1 MLVLVGTHYHF
12 RRVVPVAL
20 RPLFGKTEFWI
31 SLKTGSKSEARL
43 SAMALHAQTSA
54 LFRTARLMTDPAR
67 NKPITKDDLLA
78 LYQDIIKKQKEVIE
92 TNERH
97 AAEQLKLERYRASMT
112 RYEDLLKTRAFITY
126 SSETLERLNQNMT
139 RLRQDMITG
148 TAQDKT
154 SLARKT
160 EEIDRLH
167 ATLVKL
173 FQTGPALSQAPGAVP
188 PSHQLASPTPTPTAP
203 PSPRLTEALHLAL
216 LADSQKSDAT
226 KKETARTV
234 ALFVQVFGDKP
245 VKEITGRV
253 AGEFRDLLFSLP
265 TSYAKGKQERNL
277 NAEVERA
284 QELDL
289 PTLSGKS
296 VKNHFM
302 RLSALWNQ
310 LLRREIADKNPWSN
324 WDFDLTKRNPRR
336 AWTDDEL
343 ALLSSSAW
351 TCSTISQA
359 TFAGITLVAAYSGMR
374 LGEICNLRN
383 EDVQE
388 VDGIPCFLIGPH
400 PEDKWAPKTEAGTRN
415 VPIHSALLDWGILD
429 FRKNG
434 EKFLFPE
441 LKTPKSGPRGTDFGR
456 NFSKFK
462 TTIGLPAAITFH
474 SFRHTVSTRLR
485 NQAGDLRELWIDA
498 LLGHEASH
506 KSQGA
511 TTYLSGIATENLK
524 QTVEAISYPTLCLR
538 RNLWLLRR
546 ASGKSASETPTHES
560 RHLYTQ
566 CCARL
571 VPTPRGQS
579 LFPPVPRGHFQKRA
593 EQRTRTPSGLE
604 NCPN

>member
-1 MLVLVGTHYHF
+1 MLALVGTHYHF
-12 RRVVPVAL
+12 RRIVPVAL

-92 TNERH
+92 TNEQH
-97 AAEQLKLERYRASMT
+97 AAEQLKLERYRASMS

-126 SSETLERLNQNMT
+126 SSEALEQLNQNMT
-139 RLRQDMITG
+139 RLRRDMITG
-148 TAQDKT
+148 TVQDKA
-154 SLARKT
+154 SIARKT

-167 ATLVKL
+167 TTLVKL

-203 PSPRLTEALHLAL
+203 LSPRLTEALQLAL
-216 LADSQKSDAT
+216 LADSQKSEAT

-234 ALFVQVFGDKP
+234 ALFVQAYGDKP

-265 TSYAKGKQERNL
+265 TSYAKSKQERNL

-434 EKFLFPE
+434 EKFLFAE

-524 QTVEAISYPTLCLR
+524 QTVEAVSYPTLCLR
-538 RNLWLLRR
+538 RNL
-546 ASGKSASETPTHES
+546 
-560 RHLYTQ
+560 
-566 CCARL
+566 
-571 VPTPRGQS
+571 
-579 LFPPVPRGHFQKRA
+579 
-593 EQRTRTPSGLE
+593 
-604 NCPN
+604 

>member
-1 MLVLVGTHYHF
+1 MLALVGTHYHF

-31 SLKTGSKSEARL
+31 SLKTGNKSEARL
-43 SAMALHAQTSA
+43 SAMALHARTSA
-54 LFRTARLMTDPAR
+54 LFRTARTMTDPAR
-67 NKPITKDDLLA
+67 NMPITKDDLLA
-78 LYQDIIKKQKEVIE
+78 LYEDIIKRQEEVIE
-92 TNERH
+92 TTERN
-97 AAEQLKLERYRASMT
+97 AAEQLKIERYTASMS
-112 RYEDLLKTRAFITY
+112 RYEDLLKTRAFLTY
-126 SSETLERLNQNMT
+126 STDALERLNQHIIT
-139 RLRQDMITG
+139 LRQDMITG
-148 TAQDKT
+148 KMQDKA
-154 SLARKT
+154 SLASKT
-160 EEIDRLH
+160 EEIERLH
-167 ATLVKL
+167 DTLVKL

-188 PSHQLASPTPTPTAP
+188 PSHQLASPTPSRDPAAP
-203 PSPRLTEALHLAL
+203 FSPRLTEALNLGL
-216 LADSQKSDAT
+216 LADTQKSDAT
-226 KKETARTV
+226 KKETARTA
-234 ALFVQVFGDKP
+234 ALFVQAFGDKP
-245 VKEITGRV
+245 VREITGRV

-265 TSYAKGKQERNL
+265 TSYAKGKQEMDL

-284 QELDL
+284 QEFDL

-310 LLRREIADKNPWSN
+310 LIRREIAEKNPWSN

-383 EDVQE
+383 EDIQE
-388 VDGIPCFLIGPH
+388 VDGIPCFLIRPH

-429 FRKNG
+429 FRKEG
-434 EKFLFPE
+434 QKFLFSE
-441 LKTPKSGPRGTDFGR
+441 LKTHKSGSRGTDFGR
-456 NFSKFK
+456 NFSKYK
-462 TTIGLPAAITFH
+462 TTIGLTAAITFH

-485 NQAGDLRELWIDA
+485 NQTSDLRELWIDA
-498 LLGHEASH
+498 LLGHEPSH

-524 QTVEAISYPTLCLR
+524 QTVEAVSYPTLCLR
-538 RNLWLLRR
+538 R
-546 ASGKSASETPTHES
+546 
-560 RHLYTQ
+560 
-566 CCARL
+566 
-571 VPTPRGQS
+571 S
-579 LFPPVPRGHFQKRA
+579 L
-593 EQRTRTPSGLE
+593 
-604 NCPN
+604 

>member
-1 MLVLVGTHYHF
+1 MLALVGTHYHF

-31 SLKTGSKSEARL
+31 SLKTGNKSEARL
-43 SAMALHAQTSA
+43 SAMALHARTSA
-54 LFRTARLMTDPAR
+54 LFRTARTMTDPAQ

-78 LYQDIIKKQKEVIE
+78 LYEDIIKRQEEVIE
-92 TNERH
+92 TTERN
-97 AAEQLKLERYRASMT
+97 ASEPLKIERYTASMT
-112 RYEDLLKTRAFITY
+112 RYEDLLKTRAFLTY
-126 SSETLERLNQNMT
+126 STDALERLNQHIIT
-139 RLRQDMITG
+139 PRQDMISG
-148 TAQDKT
+148 KMQDKA
-154 SLARKT
+154 SLASKT
-160 EEIDRLH
+160 EEIERLH
-167 ATLVKL
+167 DTLVKL
-173 FQTGPALSQAPGAVP
+173 FQTGPALSQVPGAVP
-188 PSHQLASPTPTPTAP
+188 PSHQLASPTPSPTPATSF
-203 PSPRLTEALHLAL
+203 SPRLTEALQTTL
-216 LADSQKSDAT
+216 LTDTQKSDAT

-234 ALFVQVFGDKP
+234 ALFVQAFGDKS
-245 VKEITGRV
+245 VQEITGRL
-253 AGEFRDLLFSLP
+253 AREFRDLLFSLP
-265 TSYAKGKQERNL
+265 SSYAKSKQDVDL

-284 QELDL
+284 QEFDL

-310 LLRREIADKNPWSN
+310 LIRREIAEKNPWSN

-359 TFAGITLVAAYSGMR
+359 TFAGITLVAAYTGMR
-374 LGEICNLRN
+374 LEEICNLRN
-383 EDVQE
+383 EDIQE
-388 VDGIPCFLIGPH
+388 VDGIPCFLIRPH
-400 PEDKWAPKTEAGTRN
+400 PEDKWTPKTEAGTRN

-429 FRKNG
+429 FQKEG
-434 EKFLFPE
+434 EKFLFSE
-441 LKTPKSGPRGTDFGR
+441 LKTQSGPRGTDFGR

-511 TTYLSGIATENLK
+511 RTYLSGITTENLK
-524 QTVEAISYPTLCLR
+524 QTVETVRYPTFRLR
-538 RNLWLLRR
+538 QNL
-546 ASGKSASETPTHES
+546 
-560 RHLYTQ
+560 
-566 CCARL
+566 
-571 VPTPRGQS
+571 
-579 LFPPVPRGHFQKRA
+579 
-593 EQRTRTPSGLE
+593 
-604 NCPN
+604 

>member
-1 MLVLVGTHYHF
+1 MEKFPMLALVGTHYHF
-12 RRVVPVAL
+12 RRAVPVAL

-31 SLKTGSKSEARL
+31 SLKTGNKSEARL

-54 LFRTARLMTDPAR
+54 LFRTARLMTDPAQK
-67 NKPITKDDLLA
+67 KPITKDDLLA
-78 LYQDIIKKQKEVIE
+78 LYQDIIKKQNEVIE
-92 TNERH
+92 TNEH
-97 AAEQLKLERYRASMT
+97 NAAEQLRLERYRASMS
-112 RYEDLLKTRAFITY
+112 RYEDLLRTKAFIDY
-126 SSETLERLNQNMT
+126 SSQALEQVNQSMIK
-139 RLRQDMITG
+139 LRKDMITG
-148 TAQDKT
+148 TTQDKA

-167 ATLVKL
+167 ATLIKL

-188 PSHQLASPTPTPTAP
+188 PSHQLASPTPSPVVPT
-203 PSPRLTEALHLAL
+203 SPRLTEALQLAL
-216 LADSQKSDAT
+216 LADSQKSEAT

-234 ALFVQVFGDKP
+234 ALFVQAFGDKP
-245 VKEITGRV
+245 IKEITGRV

-265 TSYAKGKQERNL
+265 TSYAKGKQDLDL
-277 NAEVERA
+277 NTEVERA
-284 QELDL
+284 QEFDL

-310 LLRREIADKNPWSN
+310 LLRREIAEKNPWSN

-343 ALLSSSAW
+343 ALLSSSPW

-383 EDVQE
+383 EDIQE
-388 VDGIPCFLIGPH
+388 VDGIPCFLIRPH
-400 PEDKWAPKTEAGTRN
+400 PADKWTPKTEAGTRN
-415 VPIHSALLDWGILD
+415 VPIHSVLLEWGILD
-429 FRKNG
+429 FRKDG
-434 EKFLFPE
+434 EKFLFSE
-441 LKTPKSGPRGTDFGR
+441 LKTPQSGPRGTDFGR

-462 TTIGLPAAITFH
+462 TTVGLPAAMTFH

-511 TTYLSGIATENLK
+511 TTYLSGITTANLR
-524 QTVEAISYPTLCLR
+524 QTVEAVSYPTLFLK
-538 RNLWLLRR
+538 
-546 ASGKSASETPTHES
+546 A
-560 RHLYTQ
+560 
-566 CCARL
+566 
-571 VPTPRGQS
+571 
-579 LFPPVPRGHFQKRA
+579 
-593 EQRTRTPSGLE
+593 
-604 NCPN
+604 

>member
-1 MLVLVGTHYHF
+1 MLALVGTHYHF

-20 RPLFGKTEFWI
+20 RPLFGKTELWI
-31 SLKTGSKSEARL
+31 SLKTGNKSEARL
-43 SAMALHAQTSA
+43 SAMDLHARTSA
-54 LFRTARLMTDPAR
+54 LFRTARTMTDPAQ

-78 LYQDIIKKQKEVIE
+78 LYEDIIKRQEEVIE
-92 TNERH
+92 TTERS
-97 AAEQLKLERYRASMT
+97 AAEQLKVERYTASMT
-112 RYEDLLKTRAFITY
+112 RYEDLLKTRAFLTY
-126 SSETLERLNQNMT
+126 STDALERLHQHIIT
-139 RLRQDMITG
+139 LRQDMITG
-148 TAQDKT
+148 KMQDKA
-154 SLARKT
+154 SLASKT
-160 EEIDRLH
+160 EEIERLH
-167 ATLVKL
+167 DTLVKL

-188 PSHQLASPTPTPTAP
+188 PSHQLASSTPSPIPAVP
-203 PSPRLTEALHLAL
+203 SSPRLTEALQLAL
-216 LADSQKSDAT
+216 LAHSQKSDAT

-234 ALFVQVFGDKP
+234 ALFVQAFGDKP
-245 VKEITGRV
+245 VQEITGRV

-265 TSYAKGKQERNL
+265 SSYAKGKQEMDL

-284 QELDL
+284 QEFDL

-310 LLRREIADKNPWSN
+310 LIRREIAEKNPWSN

-359 TFAGITLVAAYSGMR
+359 TFAGITLIAAYSGMR

-383 EDVQE
+383 EDIQE
-388 VDGIPCFLIGPH
+388 VDGIPCFFIRPH
-400 PEDKWAPKTEAGTRN
+400 PGDKWTPKTEAGTRN

-429 FRKNG
+429 FRKEG
-434 EKFLFPE
+434 EKFLFSE
-441 LKTPKSGPRGTDFGR
+441 LKTPQNGPRGTDFGR

-485 NQAGDLRELWIDA
+485 NQAGDLRELWVDA

-524 QTVEAISYPTLCLR
+524 QTVEAVRYPTLYL
-538 RNLWLLRR
+538 
-546 ASGKSASETPTHES
+546 
-560 RHLYTQ
+560 
-566 CCARL
+566 
-571 VPTPRGQS
+571 
-579 LFPPVPRGHFQKRA
+579 RGH
-593 EQRTRTPSGLE
+593 L
-604 NCPN
+604 

>member
-1 MLVLVGTHYHF
+1 MLALVGTHYHF

-31 SLKTGSKSEARL
+31 SLKTGNKSEARL

-54 LFRTARLMTDPAR
+54 LFRTARLMTDPAQK
-67 NKPITKDDLLA
+67 KPITKDDLLA
-78 LYQDIIKKQKEVIE
+78 LYEDIIKQQEKVIE
-92 TNERH
+92 NSER
-97 AAEQLKLERYRASMT
+97 AAAGQLKLERYRASMT
-112 RYEDLLKTRAFITY
+112 RYADLLKTRAFIAY
-126 SSETLERLNQNMT
+126 SSEALERLNQNMIK
-139 RLRQDMITG
+139 LRKDMITG
-148 TAQDKT
+148 TMQDKA

-160 EEIDRLH
+160 EEIERLH

-173 FQTGPALSQAPGAVP
+173 FQTGPALSQSPGAVP
-188 PSHQLASPTPTPTAP
+188 PSHQLAPPTPSPAP
-203 PSPRLTEALHLAL
+203 VLPSSPRLTDALQTAL
-216 LADSQKSDAT
+216 LADNQKSEAT

-234 ALFVQVFGDKP
+234 ALFVQAFGDKP

-265 TSYAKGKQERNL
+265 TSYAKGKQEMDL

-284 QELDL
+284 QEYDL

-310 LLRREIADKNPWSN
+310 LIRREIAEKNPWSN

-343 ALLSSSAW
+343 ALLSSSPW

-383 EDVQE
+383 EDIQE
-388 VDGIPCFLIGPH
+388 VDGIPCFLIRPH
-400 PEDKWAPKTEAGTRN
+400 PEDKWTPKTEAGARN
-415 VPIHSALLDWGILD
+415 VPIHSALLEWGILD
-429 FRKNG
+429 LKNEG
-434 EKFLFPE
+434 EKFLFSE

-462 TTIGLPAAITFH
+462 TTIGLPATITFH

-511 TTYLSGIATENLK
+511 TTYLSGITTENLR
-524 QTVEAISYPTLCLR
+524 QTVEAVSYPTLDLR
-538 RNLWLLRR
+538 LR
-546 ASGKSASETPTHES
+546 
-560 RHLYTQ
+560 L
-566 CCARL
+566 
-571 VPTPRGQS
+571 
-579 LFPPVPRGHFQKRA
+579 
-593 EQRTRTPSGLE
+593 
-604 NCPN
+604 

>member
-1 MLVLVGTHYHF
+1 MLALVGTHYHF

-31 SLKTGSKSEARL
+31 SLKTGNKSEARL

-54 LFRTARLMTDPAR
+54 LFRTARLMTDPAQK
-67 NKPITKDDLLA
+67 KPITKDDLLA
-78 LYQDIIKKQKEVIE
+78 LYEDIIKQQEKVIE
-92 TNERH
+92 NSER
-97 AAEQLKLERYRASMT
+97 AAAGQLKLERYRASMT
-112 RYEDLLKTRAFITY
+112 RYADLLKTRAFIAY
-126 SSETLERLNQNMT
+126 SSEALERLNQNMIK
-139 RLRQDMITG
+139 LRKDMITG
-148 TAQDKT
+148 TMQDKA

-173 FQTGPALSQAPGAVP
+173 FQTGPALSQSPGAVP
-188 PSHQLASPTPTPTAP
+188 PSHQLAPPTPSPAP
-203 PSPRLTEALHLAL
+203 VLPSSPRLTEALQTAL
-216 LADSQKSDAT
+216 LADNQKSEAT

-234 ALFVQVFGDKP
+234 ALFVQTFGDKP

-265 TSYAKGKQERNL
+265 TSYAKGKQEMDL

-284 QELDL
+284 QEFDL

-310 LLRREIADKNPWSN
+310 LLRREIAEKNPWSN

-343 ALLSSSAW
+343 ALLSSSPW

-383 EDVQE
+383 EDIQE
-388 VDGIPCFLIGPH
+388 VDGIPSFLIRPH
-400 PEDKWAPKTEAGTRN
+400 PEDKWTPKTEAGTRN

-429 FRKNG
+429 FRKDG
-434 EKFLFPE
+434 VKFLFSE

-511 TTYLSGIATENLK
+511 TTYLSGITTENLK
-524 QTVEAISYPTLCLR
+524 QTVEALSYPTLFL
-538 RNLWLLRR
+538 
-546 ASGKSASETPTHES
+546 GK
-560 RHLYTQ
+560 
-566 CCARL
+566 
-571 VPTPRGQS
+571 
-579 LFPPVPRGHFQKRA
+579 KRIM
-593 EQRTRTPSGLE
+593 
-604 NCPN
+604 